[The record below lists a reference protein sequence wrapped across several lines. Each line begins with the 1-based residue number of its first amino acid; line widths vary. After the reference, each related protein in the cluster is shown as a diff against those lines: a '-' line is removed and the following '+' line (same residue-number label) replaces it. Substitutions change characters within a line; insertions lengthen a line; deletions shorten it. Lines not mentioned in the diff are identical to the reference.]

1 MKGLKIGAIIAGSL
15 LLVSLLFLWY
25 FFMTATVS
33 VVSITSKTQAVSQNL
48 ELFETLQTAV
58 DQNTFVGTIYQKPIS
73 WDDADAYA
81 CHIYTIQIANGCL
94 VPIDMVEV
102 QVVPLS
108 DDIIQQSDLEEL
120 SIGAKDT
127 GTITATI
134 LTKATTN
141 ASRELI
147 VTYYVW
153 GVSFQIRTTYVA

>member
-33 VVSITSKTQAVSQNL
+33 VVSVTSKTQDVSQNL

-58 DQNTFVGTIYQKPIS
+58 DQNTFVGTIYQKPTS

-81 CHIYTIQIANGCL
+81 CHTYTIQIANGCL

-108 DDIIQQSDLEEL
+108 DDIIQQSDLEEF

-134 LTKATTN
+134 LTKSTSS

>member
-25 FFMTATVS
+25 FFMTATVT
-33 VVSITSKTQAVSQNL
+33 VVSVTSKTQDVSQNL

-58 DQNTFVGTIYQKPIS
+58 DQNTFVGTIYQKPTS

-81 CHIYTIQIANGCL
+81 CHTYTIQIANGCL

-108 DDIIQQSDLEEL
+108 DDIIQQSDLEEF

-134 LTKATTN
+134 LTKSTSS